1 VEFEEW
7 SALHAEFTQLVS
19 EMQYHLRWQEQQGW
33 AGIPREE
40 EEYVLEAPDGDEHLP
55 SVEDTTSNKLDLNS
69 ITSFLQPQPT
79 AAPKPV
85 AEPKPSPPS
94 PEVLKDLKRNERPF
108 VILRSVPEQ
117 EQRRRREGLRAV
129 EGELENRLQE
139 LPSKRRRNRYLFGE
153 GSVSTRLMF
162 VGESPGGKESITG
175 DFQAD
180 AEGRLWLE
188 MLRSLRL
195 KPEDVYR
202 THVLKIRPDTMG
214 SPSADELEMQAPYL
228 WQEIQWVQPE
238 IIVTLGLTA
247 TQIVLNTH
255 EKFLSKLRE
264 RWHQRE
270 GMHILP
276 TFHPLYLLRNPTE
289 KQRAWNDLKLI
300 LERLRD
306 PQGGTNHATP

>member
-1 VEFEEW
+1 MEFEEW

>member
-1 VEFEEW
+1 
-7 SALHAEFTQLVS
+7 
-19 EMQYHLRWQEQQGW
+19 MQYHLRWQEQQGW

-94 PEVLKDLKRNERPF
+94 PEVLKELKRNERPF